1 MNGMRSH
8 TRRVI
13 VGSLMRWLDPLVT
26 LAQSENPP
34 VQEWANQVLERMI
47 YSHREMRQ
55 QVQSNGFA
63 VLRCLALA
71 PHARGAQQA
80 AASALASILEEG
92 TGQQADVVKGLGM
105 HAVLSLA
112 ASSDDQAWAYTVLA
126 VTSLQSSGT
135 QLVLSSEDLQSQSS
149 LANHEADETE
159 KTFGGD
165 NCSCLPLL
173 VQLVHGDPAY
183 TYSGR
188 SVEDTYR
195 MQSFCVHILA
205 RAAATEG
212 FQHVLVD
219 AGATAALISAARLWL
234 RQFGRAPS
242 PTQDDPDTVDQDE
255 DVVDCTPVQMDDI
268 VVAVLAIAN
277 LAETAGFAERTFVHC
292 DQEDVNESGLDGLL
306 GLIQVMLVMAH
317 GTQAAAKLRPHATR
331 ILASLAH
338 SAQESGY
345 IGSWIIGAIFD
356 KGLLLPLERIIREE
370 CLQEAG
376 PVHPD
381 LMRYVAS
388 SLAELAKAHGTPMYS
403 QSGTATPLGANTDAL
418 PPSICPSNSGTLLLA
433 RGSSSGLSNGLM
445 RGNSG
450 LSDLE
455 DGPNGS
461 MSSLKES
468 LSNLSEIVT
477 GSARSLGSLLP
488 TFPVPGSGSFRAEG
502 WQNDNMCAGRRF
514 SSVCA
519 DEPAAMLPRVV
530 QECQRSGVSAGW
542 IARLARNADPDVQR
556 CAALIYSSISGTA
569 QSWLTSDDDD
579 NKLNELAKVL
589 LVLAATDS
597 VETRKA
603 AKMTIVALAKFSEE
617 YRTALVDHA
626 TTLKPVLL
634 LLTKSVVDMHVD
646 KRGDLLSE
654 QRLAASILRYI
665 IGSAACRERVM
676 HGPLSDVVASVLR
689 LHDDVEI
696 STQMSFVFANISSD
710 PETKEKL
717 DSEFIGALQ
726 HMMNDDDSQSQTVQM
741 NAVAAVRH
749 VASEARLQ
757 SLLLSMGIVPVLVRL
772 ASSQSADV
780 RTDAVQ
786 ALTALS
792 PLLVSDPAVAMVNTA
807 GGLTRQTSEG
817 SESGTDIGLDGGI
830 TDIKESQVE
839 IHSSLGK
846 GAYGEVFRG
855 RWRGSDVAIKCMSKR
870 RGGINDD
877 PKAVDREL
885 NREFRNEVHLLMQ
898 ARHPN
903 IVLLMGTMASSRRLC
918 IVSELC
924 HRGSLYRVLHQT
936 TASAGR
942 GDDRPRSLKPL
953 PPWSKRLQMMH
964 DAASG
969 CHFLH
974 SSEPCIVHL
983 DLKSPN
989 LLVDKNWNVK
999 VADFGLARLKQHFY
1013 VDTTGPVGTPEWTA
1027 PEVLKSEPFNES
1039 ADVYSFG
1046 VVLWEMATRSKPF
1059 AGIPGH
1065 VVVAKVISG
1074 QKLKRPTEEQT
1085 GGALPDGYTELM
1097 YACMSAQWQDRPE
1110 FDGIRSRLLEI
1121 HNSVHA
1127 SESAARAARGGHN
1140 PKTRAPENDARRVAL
1155 QAVAPLQPPRQVDE
1169 HAPASA
1175 AEPTPAPAPRD

>member
-1 MNGMRSH
+1 MRSH

-13 VGSLMRWLDPLVT
+13 VGSLMSWLEPLVA
-26 LAQSENPP
+26 LAQSDNPA

-55 QVQSNGFA
+55 LVQTNGFA
-63 VLRCLALA
+63 VLRCLASA
-71 PHARGAQQA
+71 PRARGAQRA

-92 TGQQADVVKGLGM
+92 TGQQADVVNGLGM
-105 HAVLSLA
+105 HTILSLA
-112 ASSDDQAWAYTVLA
+112 ASPDEQAWAYTVLA
-126 VTSLQSSGT
+126 VTSLQASAT
-135 QLVLSSEDLQSQSS
+135 PLVLSTEDLS
-149 LANHEADETE
+149 EIT
-159 KTFGGD
+159 KTVGR
-165 NCSCLPLL
+165 SCLPLL
-173 VQLVHGDPAY
+173 VQIAHGCPADAH
-183 TYSGR
+183 SGR
-188 SVEDTYR
+188 SLEDTYR
-195 MQSFCVHILA
+195 MQSFCVDILA

-212 FQHVLVD
+212 FQQVLVD
-219 AGATAALISAARLWL
+219 AGAAASLISAARLWL
-234 RQFGRAPS
+234 GEFGKVQNPNRGSDA
-242 PTQDDPDTVDQDE
+242 VDQAE
-255 DVVDCTPVQMDDI
+255 EVPGCIPVQMNDI
-268 VVAVLAIAN
+268 VVAVLATAN

-306 GLIQVMLVMAH
+306 CLIQDMLVVAH
-317 GTQAAAKLRPHATR
+317 DTQAAAKLLPHATR
-331 ILASLAH
+331 ILASLAR

-345 IGSWIIGAIFD
+345 IGNWIIGAIFD

-370 CLQEAG
+370 CLQETG

-381 LMRYVAS
+381 LLRYVAS
-388 SLAELAKAHGTPMYS
+388 SLVELAKAHGAPIYS
-403 QSGTATPLGANTDAL
+403 RSGTADSLCATADAL
-418 PPSICPSNSGTLLLA
+418 PPSLTRGNSGLLA
-433 RGSSSGLSNGLM
+433 RASSSGFSNGLM
-445 RGNSG
+445 RANSG

-455 DGPNGS
+455 DGPSGS

-468 LSNLSEIVT
+468 WSNLSDIVT
-477 GSARSLGSLLP
+477 GSLGSFLQVAG
-488 TFPVPGSGSFRAEG
+488 TGSFRAEG
-502 WQNDNMCAGRRF
+502 GQNGNMCIGRRF

-542 IARLARNADPDVQR
+542 IARLARTADPDVQR

-569 QSWLTSDDDD
+569 QLWLTSDDDD
-579 NKLNELAKVL
+579 NKLNELAEVL
-589 LVLAATDS
+589 LALATSDS
-597 VETRKA
+597 LETRKA
-603 AKMTIVALAKFSEE
+603 AKVTIVALAKFSEE
-617 YRTALVDHA
+617 YRTKLVA
-626 TTLKPVLL
+626 NAATLKPVLL
-634 LLTKSVVDMHVD
+634 MLAKSVVDMHVE

-676 HGPLSDVVASVLR
+676 RGPLSDVVASVLR

-710 PETKEKL
+710 PETKQKL

-726 HMMNDDDSQSQTVQM
+726 HMMKDDDSQSQTVQM

-757 SLLLSMGIVPVLVRL
+757 SLLLSMGIVPILVRL
-772 ASSQSADV
+772 VSSQSADV
-780 RTDAVQ
+780 RTDALQ
-786 ALTALS
+786 ALTALTETGGV
-792 PLLVSDPAVAMVNTA
+792 LDPAAAMVNA
-807 GGLTRQTSEG
+807 GAGLPRQTSEG

-839 IHSSLGK
+839 IYSSLGK

-870 RGGINDD
+870 RGGMNDD
-877 PKAVDREL
+877 PNTVDREL

-936 TASAGR
+936 TGSAG
-942 GDDRPRSLKPL
+942 GDGGARSLKPL

-999 VADFGLARLKQHFY
+999 VADFGLARIKQHFF
-1013 VDTTGPVGTPEWTA
+1013 VDATGPVGTPEWTA
-1027 PEVLKSEPFNES
+1027 PEILKSEPFNER

-1059 AGIPGH
+1059 VGIPGH

-1085 GGALPDGYTELM
+1085 GGTLPDGYMELM
-1097 YACMSAQWQDRPE
+1097 YACMSAQWQDRPK
-1110 FDGIRSRLLEI
+1110 FDDIRSRLLEI
-1121 HNSVHA
+1121 HNSVHG
-1127 SESAARAARGGHN
+1127 SESAARVAR
-1140 PKTRAPENDARRVAL
+1140 A
-1155 QAVAPLQPPRQVDE
+1155 E
-1169 HAPASA
+1169 HAPRIRGSETDAGRTTQVAPSDA
-1175 AEPTPAPAPRD
+1175 VDPRHAGEHVTPPPESTPVAAPRNTKEQLR